1 MYAVIFRSVR
11 TANSEELYQEHSAKM
26 EKLVKTIKGY
36 ISHHGQRDPQ
46 TREGVTISYFESL
59 EAIKTWREHPEH
71 KVTQELG
78 RTHFYEHYEVKVV
91 KVEREYEW
99 VVTGSNRRPG
109 D

>member
-1 MYAVIFRSVR
+1 
-11 TANSEELYQEHSAKM
+11 M
-26 EKLVKTIKGY
+26 ENLVKSIKGY
-36 ISHHGQRDPQ
+36 ISHQGLRDPQ

-71 KVTQELG
+71 KETQELG

-99 VVTGSNRRPG
+99 VIRFSPSSASLITALSNSLTR
-109 D
+109 DW